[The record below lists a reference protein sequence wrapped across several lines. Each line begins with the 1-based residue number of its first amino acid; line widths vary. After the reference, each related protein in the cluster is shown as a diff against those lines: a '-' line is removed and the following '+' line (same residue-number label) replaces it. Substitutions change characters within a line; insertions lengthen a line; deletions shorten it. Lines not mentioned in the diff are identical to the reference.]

1 MEEEQAWL
9 VLARLK
15 TENRVDLTAFGQ
27 LLTLS
32 WSPNAGSFLPCRG
45 SGGGEKAPVGLV
57 LAGVCS
63 EAHLGSSAVPHKPVM
78 VGDPLIPQSLSPPS
92 PPVVDPAWQGLGGRL
107 AVQGKAR
114 QSWHGGELGSGGSTG
129 VSFLF
134 WVAWVLAPG

>member
-1 MEEEQAWL
+1 MEEEQALL
-9 VLARLK
+9 VMALLK

-32 WSPNAGSFLPCRG
+32 WSPNAGSFLPLQRKWGRG
-45 SGGGEKAPVGLV
+45 VCW

-114 QSWHGGELGSGGSTG
+114 QSWHSGELRSGGSTG

-134 WVAWVLAPG
+134 WIAWMLAPG